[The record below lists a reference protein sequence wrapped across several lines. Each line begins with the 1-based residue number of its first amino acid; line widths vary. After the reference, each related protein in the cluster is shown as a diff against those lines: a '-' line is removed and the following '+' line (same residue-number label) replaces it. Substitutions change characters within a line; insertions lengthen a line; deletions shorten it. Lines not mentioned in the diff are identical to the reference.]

1 MNSIRSMVRL
11 AVLAAVGVTSTVLVA
26 ASPIIVAPLPPT
38 EPVPRSSASLLARS
52 PIIVAPLPP
61 TEPVP
66 PSASLTKV

>member
-1 MNSIRSMVRL
+1 
-11 AVLAAVGVTSTVLVA
+11 
-26 ASPIIVAPLPPT
+26 
-38 EPVPRSSASLLARS
+38 VPRSSASLLARS